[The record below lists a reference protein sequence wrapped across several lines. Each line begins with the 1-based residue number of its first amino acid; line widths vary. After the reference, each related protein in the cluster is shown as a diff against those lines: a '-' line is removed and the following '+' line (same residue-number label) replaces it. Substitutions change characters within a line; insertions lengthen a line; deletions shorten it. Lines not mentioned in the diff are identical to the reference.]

1 MRMNKQKK
9 GLFPELRFP
18 EFEKEPNW
26 PCVKLNT
33 VAKRS
38 TSKNKGEKITRVL
51 TNSAVDGVVDQ
62 RDYFDK
68 DIAVK
73 GNLES
78 YYIVDKGDYVYNPR
92 ISSTAPVGP
101 ISKNKVGKGVMS
113 PLYTVFRFNSKINDF
128 FEQFFK
134 SSRWYGYLQTISNSG
149 ARHDRMSIT
158 SGEFMAMPVPN
169 PSELEQ
175 QKIAD
180 CLASIDEL
188 ITLHTRKLDALKDY
202 KKGLMQQFFP
212 AEGETLPKLRFPEFG
227 ECGKW
232 ERKLI
237 SSVAQITTG
246 GKDTQNKIEDG
257 KYPFFVRSQT
267 IERINSYSF
276 DGEAVLTS
284 GDGVGVGKIYHYI
297 NGKFDFHQR
306 VYCIYDFS
314 EEVSGKFFYLYFSEH
329 FYRRVMRLSAKNSVD
344 SVRMAMI
351 ADMEILLPKK
361 DEQRKIVDAVF
372 SLQEIIDRQEVKV
385 DSLKE
390 HKKGLV
396 QKIFPAMDETI

>member
-1 MRMNKQKK
+1 MNEQKK
-9 GLFPELRFP
+9 KLVPELRFP
-18 EFEKEPNW
+18 EFANEDGWERKPIGDGFERVTTKNTENNQNTLTISAQQGLISQLDYFNKKVAAKDLSGYYLLHKGDFAYNKSYSQGYPMGAIKPLKLYEKG
-26 PCVKLNT
+26 V
-33 VAKRS
+33 VS
-38 TSKNKGEKITRVL
+38 TLYICFRANKGFCSEFYEH
-51 TNSAVDGVVDQ
+51 
-62 RDYFDK
+62 YFEAGILNQQIEG
-68 DIAVK
+68 IAQEGGRAHGLLNVSVK
-73 GNLES
+73 E
-78 YYIVDKGDYVYNPR
+78 
-92 ISSTAPVGP
+92 
-101 ISKNKVGKGVMS
+101 
-113 PLYTVFRFNSKINDF
+113 
-128 FEQFFK
+128 FFK
-134 SSRWYGYLQTISNSG
+134 DVDIL
-149 ARHDRMSIT
+149 
-158 SGEFMAMPVPN
+158 VPTL
-169 PSELEQ
+169 EEQ

-180 CLASIDEL
+180 CLTSIDKL
-188 ITLHTRKLDALKDY
+188 ITLHIQKLDVLKDH
-202 KKGLMQQFFP
+202 KKGLLQQLFP
-212 AEGETLPKLRFPEFG
+212 AEGETLPKFRFPEFG

-237 SSVAQITTG
+237 SSVTQITTG
-246 GKDTQNKIEDG
+246 GKDTQNKVEDG

-284 GDGVGVGKIYHYI
+284 GDGIGVGKIYHYI

>member
-1 MRMNKQKK
+1 MNKQKK